1 MLHFER
7 WKIWSIIAVCLLGLI
22 AAMPNFY
29 SESTIRNWPPYLKL
43 IPHNKV
49 NLGLDLQ
56 GGVYLLMQ
64 ADTDA
69 LKRNWLDNLVADMRK
84 GLRAAKLGT
93 PGLTKTADAV
103 RYRIAKPEDAAAA
116 LEVANKQRRTVSSVL
131 LGGTGAADLNVATE
145 EGGNVIT
152 LTPTPE
158 AITARIDTAMS
169 AIQEVVRKRIDALG
183 TKEPSIQRQGIGRL
197 VVQVPGFNDPKKL
210 IDVIGKTAALSFHA
224 VDESMTPEQARANG
238 VPADDKIYP
247 ADPET
252 LKRNPDQPREYLL
265 KGVPEVDGADLVKA
279 GSEFSQ
285 QNGSPE
291 VSFGFNTNGALAFG
305 RYTQGNI
312 GHLFAIVLD
321 DKVISAPRIQS
332 AILQGSGVITGNFSV
347 EETTQLAIQLQSG
360 ALPTGLKVEQQRTVG
375 PGMGADAIRAGTIA
389 AFVGAAAVA
398 GFMMYAYGLFGGF
411 SVMALIINVT
421 MLFGAMSLLGQTLT
435 LPGIAGI
442 VLTMGMAVDSNVLIY
457 ERIRE
462 ELRGGATPINA
473 IENGFSKAL
482 WTVFDSHV
490 TTVVAGLIMFILGAG
505 PIRGFAVS
513 LTIGIMIS
521 LFTAYTVTRLFVSI
535 WLRRQRAQ
543 TRNIVVP
550 V

>member
-7 WKIWSIIAVCLLGLI
+7 WKIWSILAVCLIGLI

-29 SESTIRNWPPYLKL
+29 SENTIKNWPPYLRL

-56 GGVYLLMQ
+56 GGVYLLME

-69 LKRNWLDNLVADMRK
+69 LKKNWLDNLVGDVRT
-84 GLRAAKLGT
+84 GLRTAKIRYSGLAKT
-93 PGLTKTADAV
+93 PDNV
-103 RYRIAKPEDAAAA
+103 RFRIEKPEDAGAA
-116 LEVANKQRRTVSSVL
+116 LDVANKQRRTVSSVL
-131 LGGTGAADLNVATE
+131 LGGTGASDLTVATE

-197 VVQVPGFNDPKKL
+197 VVQVPGFSDPQKL
-210 IDVIGKTAALSFHA
+210 IDVIGTTAALSFHA

-252 LKRNPDQPREYLL
+252 LKRTPDQPKEWLL
-265 KGVPEVDGADLVKA
+265 KAVPEVDGADLVKA

-285 QNGSPE
+285 QNGAPE
-291 VSFGFNTNGALAFG
+291 VSFGFNTKGALAFG
-305 RYTQGNI
+305 RYTQANI

-321 DKVISAPRIQS
+321 GKVISAPRIQS
-332 AILQGSGVITGNFSV
+332 AILQGSGVITGNFTV

-360 ALPTGLKVEQQRTVG
+360 ALPTSLKVVQQRTVG

-411 SVMALIINVT
+411 SVLALVINVT
-421 MLFGAMSLLGQTLT
+421 ILFGAMSLLGQTLT

-513 LTIGIMIS
+513 LTIGIIIS
-521 LFTAYTVTRLFVSI
+521 LFTAYTVTRLFVSM